1 MKLIKKYRWP
11 GNVAELQTMTLSA
24 VLNFGGKEI
33 DAPHLQMRMDGNW
46 RPHTEEHLEE
56 LALEDIV
63 ERKLKQF
70 MVRLERYD
78 AENLHAAIM
87 ERVERPLIK
96 LVMERSKNNQLKA
109 SRILGINRNT
119 LRTKLKKL
127 DIER

>member
-1 MKLIKKYRWP
+1 
-11 GNVAELQTMTLSA
+11 
-24 VLNFGGKEI
+24 
-33 DAPHLQMRMDGNW
+33 
-46 RPHTEEHLEE
+46 
-56 LALEDIV
+56 
-63 ERKLKQF
+63 